1 MKIKTNELM
10 IGVFVSTATLI
21 VIFGILWLGRS
32 NFFVKGLHINLIVP
46 DAQGLNVGDQIFY
59 RGLSVGSVQ
68 SAELADRGILLK
80 LKIERAAQIPRDS
93 KFSIKEVDLLGGK
106 GVDIQPGRSTKYL
119 QTGDVVRGKSSGGLM
134 NVVQDGKKVEKRI
147 NKVLANID
155 SLTGAR
161 TFTSIH
167 SSLEI
172 LNSTIKD
179 ARILLEQNRKDLSS
193 LIANLNT
200 ISAENREPLH
210 DVLTS
215 LSQKSN
221 ALADAIS
228 RTKSVSGRMDS
239 ILNNLQSGRGSMGK
253 LFTNDSLYNNMNR
266 SFAQL
271 DSLLQD
277 IRKNPEKYFKF
288 KVF

>member
-1 MKIKTNELM
+1 MKVKTNELM
-10 IGVFVSTATLI
+10 IGVFVFTATLI
-21 VIFGILWLGRS
+21 VIFSILWLGRS
-32 NFFVKGLHINLIVP
+32 NFFVKGLHVNLIVP
-46 DAQGLNVGDQIFY
+46 DAQGLNVGDQVFY

-80 LKIERAAQIPRDS
+80 LKIERAAQIPKDS
-93 KFSIKEVDLLGGK
+93 KFSIKEENLLGGK
-106 GVDIQPGRSTKYL
+106 GVEIQPGRSTEYL
-119 QTGDVVRGKSSGGLM
+119 ENGDVVHGKSSSGLM
-134 NVVQDGKKVEKRI
+134 NVVQNSKKMETRI

-155 SLTGAR
+155 SLTGAK

-167 SSLEI
+167 SSLNA

-193 LIANLNT
+193 LIANLNAM
-200 ISAENREPLH
+200 SAENREPLH
-210 DVLTS
+210 SVITT
-215 LSQKSN
+215 LSKKSE
-221 ALADAIS
+221 ALSDAIT
-228 RTKSVSGRMDS
+228 RTRAVSGRMDS
-239 ILNNLQSGRGSMGK
+239 ILNNLQAGQGSMGK

-277 IRKNPEKYFKF
+277 IRKNPEKYFKVNIF
-288 KVF
+288 

>member
-1 MKIKTNELM
+1 MKVKTNELM

-32 NFFVKGLHINLIVP
+32 NFFVKGLHVNLIVP
-46 DAQGLNVGDQIFY
+46 DAQGLNVGDQVFY
-59 RGLSVGSVQ
+59 RGLSIGSVQ
-68 SAELADRGILLK
+68 SAKLAEHGILLK

-93 KFSIKEVDLLGGK
+93 KFSIKEEDLLGGK
-106 GVDIQPGRSTKYL
+106 AVDIQPGRSTEYL
-119 QTGDVVRGKSSGGLM
+119 KTGDVVRGESSSGIM
-134 NVVQDGKKVEKRI
+134 NVVENSTKMENRV

-155 SLTGAR
+155 SLTGTQ
-161 TFTSIH
+161 TFTMIH
-167 SSLEI
+167 SSLKM

-179 ARILLEQNRKDLSS
+179 AQTLLKQNRKDLSS
-193 LIANLNT
+193 AIANLNT
-200 ISAENREPLH
+200 ISSENREPLH
-210 DVLTS
+210 NVLMT
-215 LSQKSN
+215 LSEKSQ
-221 ALADAIS
+221 ALSDAIT

-239 ILNNLQSGRGSMGK
+239 ILNNLQAGQGSLGK
-253 LFTNDSLYNNMNR
+253 LFSNDSLYNNMNR

-277 IRKNPEKYFKF
+277 IRKNPKKYFEV

>member
-1 MKIKTNELM
+1 MKVKTNELM

-32 NFFVKGLHINLIVP
+32 NFFVKGLHVDLLVP
-46 DAQGLNVGDQIFY
+46 DAQGLNVGDQVFF
-59 RGLSVGSVQ
+59 RGLSIGSVQ

-80 LKIERAAQIPRDS
+80 LKLERAAQIPRDS
-93 KFSIKEVDLLGGK
+93 KFSIKEEDLLGGK
-106 GVDIQPGRSTKYL
+106 AVDIQPGRSMEYL
-119 QTGDVVRGKSSGGLM
+119 QTGAVVRGESSSGLM
-134 NVVQDGKKVEKRI
+134 NVVQDSKKMETRI

-155 SLTGAR
+155 SLTGAQ

-167 SSLEI
+167 SSLDM
-172 LNSTIKD
+172 LNGTIKD
-179 ARILLEQNRKDLSS
+179 ARTLLAQNRKDLSS
-193 LIANLNT
+193 LIANLNAMG
-200 ISAENREPLH
+200 AENKEPLH
-210 DVLTS
+210 DILIS
-215 LSQKSN
+215 LSKKSD
-221 ALADAIS
+221 AFADAIS

-239 ILNNLQSGRGSMGK
+239 ILNNLQSGQGSMGK

-277 IRKNPEKYFKF
+277 IRKNPKKYFKV